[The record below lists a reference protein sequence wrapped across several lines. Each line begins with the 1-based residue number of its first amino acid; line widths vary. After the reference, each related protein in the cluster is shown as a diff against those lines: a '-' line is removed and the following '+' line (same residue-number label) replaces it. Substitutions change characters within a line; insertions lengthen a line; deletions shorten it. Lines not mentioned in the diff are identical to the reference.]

1 MDTSTTT
8 PRATVDTF
16 ESANPFLGETETL
29 VVAGRALDG
38 QRVNDIPT
46 QRSRD

>member
-1 MDTSTTT
+1 MDTSTT
-8 PRATVDTF
+8 PRATVGAF
-16 ESANPFLGETETL
+16 ESANPFLGETETI

-38 QRVNDIPT
+38 QRINDIPT

>member
-1 MDTSTTT
+1 MDTSTT

-16 ESANPFLGETETL
+16 ESANPFLGETETI

-38 QRVNDIPT
+38 QRINDVPT
-46 QRSRD
+46 QRTHD